1 MVDAMLDFML
11 GPMRGI
17 GDFYFE
23 YQAIFN
29 PIIVGAALIKLVLH
43 NKKRNASTEK

>member
-1 MVDAMLDFML
+1 MVDALLDFML

-29 PIIVGAALIKLVLH
+29 TIIVGAAIYKIFTA
-43 NKKRNASTEK
+43 KRQETAS

>member
-1 MVDAMLDFML
+1 MVDLFLDFML

-23 YQAIFN
+23 YQSIFN
-29 PIIVGAALIKLVLH
+29 TVVVGAAVIKIFQRE
-43 NKKRNASTEK
+43 KKSQETAG

>member
-1 MVDAMLDFML
+1 MVDALLDFML

-17 GDFYFE
+17 GEVYFE

-29 PIIVGAALIKLVLH
+29 TIIVGAAIYKIVQR
-43 NKKRNASTEK
+43 NKNAQETTS

>member
-1 MVDAMLDFML
+1 MVEALLDFML

-29 PIIVGAALIKLVLH
+29 TLIVGAAIYKIYLR
-43 NKKRNASTEK
+43 NKKAQETTS